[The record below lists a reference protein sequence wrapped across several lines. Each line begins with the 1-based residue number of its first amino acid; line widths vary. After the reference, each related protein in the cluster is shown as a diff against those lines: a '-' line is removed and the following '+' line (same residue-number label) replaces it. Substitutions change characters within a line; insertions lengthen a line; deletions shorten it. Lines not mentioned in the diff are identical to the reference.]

1 MKKYKKNKSYYSD
14 YWLDKSIFAPITYRG
29 VYAVG
34 SGGAVDAHQVKTN
47 DLVKLASYKR
57 AISNF
62 VRIVTNKPIPVKF
75 STGAQSY
82 TDGNNVV
89 ISSKMDDAE
98 FDPAVGLALHEGSH
112 IKLTDFGILEK
123 YFKISAIAIPPVIAN
138 RISKMPEV
146 SESDILVV
154 RTLKKYMFQYL
165 KDILNIVED
174 RRIDNYI
181 YNTAPGYRGYYHSMY
196 DKYFNDSVI
205 DKALVSDEYT
215 TEDWESYMF
224 RLCNI
229 TNKHR
234 RLGAL
239 KSLPTIWNLLD
250 LKNIERLKTTTDS
263 LDLASEIFLTI
274 FDAVYI
280 EPTEKDNQSSS
291 GDSND
296 SSSGDS
302 DGYSPMTGDFD
313 SPQTGGG
320 SMKSDGNGDPSDGDS
335 SDGDSSDGDS
345 SDGDSSD
352 GDSSNNSAGGS
363 GNTLSPSLKNRLN
376 NAIKKQKNFLNG
388 DISKKKMSKG
398 ESSIVNALEE
408 SDVVLKSVS
417 AESRRWGGGVQ
428 KTNCYLVK
436 KLTQSLIESQAFAIT
451 TNYTRHF
458 DENQKYIDKGI
469 TLGILLGKKLKTRD
483 ENRSLVTPRLKSGK
497 ISSRMLHEVGFG
509 NFNIFE
515 KIQTNS
521 VKPITLHIS
530 VDASGSMGG
539 KKWRNT
545 QTAVVAIAKA
555 ASMISNINVVISYRS
570 TYDNGASVPLIVI
583 AYDSRVDNFSKIKSM
598 FKHLVPHGTTPEGL
612 CYEAI
617 MGEILKTKD
626 NSEKYLINFSDGMP
640 TFENKDMS
648 YEGDIAIKHTADQV
662 NKLRMGGV
670 SVLSYFISEYG
681 FDRMRSTSYADD
693 FNRMYGKDARFVN
706 VNEVM
711 DLAKTLNG
719 KFEVGVQ

>member
-1 MKKYKKNKSYYSD
+1 MTKYKKNKSYYSD
-14 YWLDKSIFAPITYRG
+14 YWLDKSLFTPTTYRG
-29 VYAVG
+29 GFGG
-34 SGGAVDAHQVKTN
+34 STKTDAYEVKTN
-47 DLVKLASYKR
+47 DLIKLASYKR

-62 VRIVTNKPIPVKF
+62 VRIVTNKQIPVKF
-75 STGAQSY
+75 STGNESY
-82 TDGNNVV
+82 TDGSTVV
-89 ISSKMDDAE
+89 ISSKLDDAE

-112 IKLTDFGILEK
+112 IKLTDFTILEK
-123 YFKISAIAIPPVIAN
+123 YFKPGATAMPTVITN
-138 RISKMPEV
+138 RIAEMPMV
-146 SESDILVV
+146 SESDILAV
-154 RTLKKYMFQYL
+154 RALRRDIYTYL

-224 RLCNI
+224 RLINI
-229 TNKHR
+229 TNKNR

-239 KSLPTIWNLLD
+239 KSFPTIWALMD
-250 LKNIERLKTTTDS
+250 LKNIGRLKTTTDS
-263 LDLASEIFLTI
+263 LELASNIFLTI
-274 FDAVYI
+274 FDAVYTNNPAQSK
-280 EPTEKDNQSSS
+280 ESSSSSDGDGNESSS
-291 GDSND
+291 GDSN
-296 SSSGDS
+296 GN
-302 DGYSPMTGDFD
+302 SPMTGDTD
-313 SPQTGGG
+313 SPQTGND
-320 SMKSDGNGDPSDGDS
+320 SMESNGDGNLDMSNS
-335 SDGDSSDGDS
+335 SDDDS

-352 GDSSNNSAGGS
+352 GDSSNNSSGGS
-363 GNTLSPSLKNRLN
+363 GDKLSPFLRNKLN
-376 NAIKKQKNFLNG
+376 NAIKKQKDFLNG
-388 DISKKKMSKG
+388 DIAKRKIGKN
-398 ESSIVNALEE
+398 ESSVVNALEE
-408 SDVVLKSVS
+408 SDVDLKNVSV
-417 AESRRWGGGVQ
+417 ENRWGGVQ
-428 KTNCYLVK
+428 KTKCYLVR
-436 KLTQSLIESQAFAIT
+436 KLTKSLIESQAFGIT
-451 TNYTRHF
+451 TNYNGRT
-458 DENQKYIDKGI
+458 DYNQTHIDNGI
-469 TLGILLGKKLKTRD
+469 ALGVLLGKKLKTRD

-521 VKPITLHIS
+521 VKPVTLHIS

-539 KKWRNT
+539 KKWNNT

-570 TYDNGASVPLIVI
+570 TYDNNTSVPMVVI

-598 FKHLVPHGTTPEGL
+598 FKHLIPNGTTPEGL

-617 MGEILKTKD
+617 MGEILNSKD
-626 NSEKYLINFSDGMP
+626 NSDKYLINFSDGMP
-640 TFENKDMS
+640 TFQNKEMS
-648 YEGDIAIKHTADQV
+648 YEGDSAIKHTADQV
-662 NKLRMGGV
+662 NKMRMGGV
-670 SVLSYFISEYG
+670 SVLSYFISEYSSE
-681 FDRMRSTSYADD
+681 RMRNTSYADD
-693 FNRMYGKDARFVN
+693 FNRMYGRDARFIN

>member
-1 MKKYKKNKSYYSD
+1 MKKYKKSKSYYSD
-14 YWLDKSIFAPITYRG
+14 YWLDKSMFAPVTYRG
-29 VYAVG
+29 TYRADG
-34 SGGAVDAHQVKTN
+34 SGDAYQVKTN
-47 DLVKLASYKR
+47 DLIKLASYKR

-75 STGAQSY
+75 STGNQSY
-82 TDGNNVV
+82 TDGNSVV

-112 IKLTDFGILEK
+112 IKLTDFTILEK
-123 YFKISAIAIPPVIAN
+123 YFQPTSTALPPVIAN
-138 RISKMPEV
+138 RISEMPAV
-146 SESDILVV
+146 SESDILAV
-154 RTLKKYMFQYL
+154 RTLRKYMFQYL

-239 KSLPTIWNLLD
+239 KSLPAIWTLLD

-263 LDLASEIFLTI
+263 LNLASEIFLTI
-274 FDAVYI
+274 FDAVYT
-280 EPTEKDNQSSS
+280 EPTEEDNQSSS
-291 GDSND
+291 GDNND

-302 DGYSPMTGDFD
+302 NGNSPMTGDFD

-320 SMKSDGNGDPSDGDS
+320 SMESNGNGDSSDGDS

-352 GDSSNNSAGGS
+352 GDSSNNSSGGS
-363 GNTLSPSLKNRLN
+363 GNTLSPSLKNKLN
-376 NAIKKQKNFLNG
+376 NAIKKQKDFLDGN
-388 DISKKKMSKG
+388 IAKKKMSKG
-398 ESSIVNALEE
+398 ESSVVNALEE
-408 SDVVLKSVS
+408 SDVDLKTVS
-417 AESRRWGGGVQ
+417 AERRWGGGIQ
-428 KTNCYLVK
+428 RTNCYLVR
-436 KLTQSLIESQAFAIT
+436 KLTKSLIESRAFAIT
-451 TNYTRHF
+451 TNYNGHL

-469 TLGILLGKKLKTRD
+469 TLGVLLGKKLKTRD

-539 KKWRNT
+539 RKWRNT

-583 AYDSRVDNFSKIKSM
+583 AYDSKVDNFSKIKSM
-598 FKHLVPHGTTPEGL
+598 FKHLIPHGTTPEGL

-626 NSEKYLINFSDGMP
+626 GSEKYLINFSDGMP

-648 YEGDIAIKHTADQV
+648 YEGDIAIRHTADQV

-670 SVLSYFISEYG
+670 SVLSYFISEYS
-681 FDRMRSTSYADD
+681 FDRMRTTSYADD

>member
-1 MKKYKKNKSYYSD
+1 MKKYKKAKSYYSD
-14 YWLDKSIFAPITYRG
+14 YWLDKSLFTPTTYRG
-29 VYAVG
+29 TYRADG
-34 SGGAVDAHQVKTN
+34 SGDDYQVKTN
-47 DLVKLASYKR
+47 DLIKLASYKR

-75 STGAQSY
+75 STGNQSY
-82 TDGNNVV
+82 TDGNSVV

-112 IKLTDFGILEK
+112 IKLTDFTILEK
-123 YFKISAIAIPPVIAN
+123 YFKPGTAAIPPVIAN
-138 RISKMPEV
+138 RIAEMPTV
-146 SESDILVV
+146 SESDILAV
-154 RTLKKYMFQYL
+154 RTLRTYIFQYL

-234 RLGAL
+234 RLDAL
-239 KSLPTIWNLLD
+239 KSLPAIWDLLD
-250 LKNIERLKTTTDS
+250 LKNIGRLKTTTDS
-263 LDLASEIFLTI
+263 LELASNIFLTI
-274 FDAVYI
+274 FDAVYTK
-280 EPTEKDNQSSS
+280 PTEEDNQSSS
-291 GDSND
+291 GDGNE

-302 DGYSPMTGDFD
+302 NGNSPMTGDFD
-313 SPQTGGG
+313 SPQTGND
-320 SMKSDGNGDPSDGDS
+320 SMESDGNGNLDMSNS
-335 SDGDSSDGDS
+335 SDGDSSDDDS

-352 GDSSNNSAGGS
+352 GDSSNNSSGGS
-363 GNTLSPSLKNRLN
+363 GNTLSPSLKNKLN
-376 NAIKKQKNFLNG
+376 NAIKKQKDFLNG
-388 DISKKKMSKG
+388 DIAKKKIGKT
-398 ESSIVNALEE
+398 ESSVVNALDE
-408 SDVVLKSVS
+408 SDVDLKTVS
-417 AESRRWGGGVQ
+417 AENRWGSVQ
-428 KTNCYLVK
+428 KTKCYLVK

-451 TNYTRHF
+451 TNYNGHF

-469 TLGILLGKKLKTRD
+469 ALGVLLGKKLKTRD

-521 VKPITLHIS
+521 VKPVTLHIS

-539 KKWRNT
+539 RKWRNT

-570 TYDNGASVPLIVI
+570 TYDNNTSIPLIVI
-583 AYDSRVDNFSKIKSM
+583 AYDSRVDNFSKIKNI
-598 FKHLVPHGTTPEGL
+598 FKHLIPHGTTPEGL

-617 MGEILKTKD
+617 MGEILKSKD
-626 NSEKYLINFSDGMP
+626 NSDKYLINFSDGMP
-640 TFENKDMS
+640 TFENKEMS
-648 YEGDIAIKHTADQV
+648 YEGDTAIRHTADQV
-662 NKLRMGGV
+662 NKMRMGGV
-670 SVLSYFISEYG
+670 SVLSYFISEHSSE
-681 FDRMRSTSYADD
+681 RMRNSSYADD

-706 VNEVM
+706 INEVM